1 MNDATKD
8 FIKAHESDD
17 VRQVALRGC
26 KNPAVDLPFALRQIE
41 GHQKAKYKLPEFFA
55 RPDILY
61 PASISL
67 EQCSSSETAHYKAA
81 LLQGRDFADLT
92 GGFGIDTFAF
102 APNFEHC
109 HYVEPQAE
117 LCELVRH
124 NAPVLGIDN
133 IHIHQCTME
142 DALPELPT
150 VDCLYLDPSRRNSH
164 GNRVVT
170 LEECTPDLT
179 HWKDA
184 LLHKVRHCLLAKLS
198 PMLDIKRT
206 LQQLP
211 ETTAIHVVAVN
222 NECKEVLFL
231 LEPNANSHEVIVSAA
246 NIKNGGTDVFL
257 FSTLEEQ
264 NAVPTLADELGEYL
278 YEPNAAIMKAG
289 GFKTVATRFNLRK
302 LHPHT
307 HLYTCN
313 QSVDNF
319 PGRTFRI
326 EQAIPF
332 SKKSAKQLLVKQANI
347 ATRNFPLSVEEL
359 KKSLKIKDGGDTYI
373 FGATLTGDK
382 KVLLLCSKIY

>member
-1 MNDATKD
+1 MNEATKD
-8 FIKAHESDD
+8 FIQAHESDD
-17 VRQVALRGC
+17 VRQVALQGC
-26 KNPAVDLPFALRQIE
+26 KDPAVDFPLALRQIE
-41 GHQKAKYKLPEFFA
+41 GRQKAKDKLPEFFA

-150 VDCLYLDPSRRNSH
+150 VDCLYLDPSRRDSR
-164 GNRVVT
+164 GNRVVI

-179 HWKDA
+179 RWKDE
-184 LLHKVRHCLLAKLS
+184 LLGKTRRSLLAKLS

-246 NIKNGGTDVFL
+246 NIKNGGTDVFR

-289 GFKTVATRFNLRK
+289 GFKTVATRFDIRK

-307 HLYTCN
+307 HLYTCS
-313 QSVDNF
+313 QPIDHF

-326 EQAIPF
+326 EQTIPF
-332 SKKSAKQLLVKQANI
+332 SKKAAKQLLVKQANI
-347 ATRNFPLSVEEL
+347 AARNFPLSAEEL

-382 KVLLLCSKIY
+382 KVLLICSKIY

>member
-1 MNDATKD
+1 MNEATKD
-8 FIKAHESDD
+8 FIQAHESDD
-17 VRQVALRGC
+17 VRQVALQGC
-26 KNPAVDLPFALRQIE
+26 KDPAVDFPLALRQIE
-41 GHQKAKYKLPEFFA
+41 GRQKAKNKLPELYA
-55 RPDILY
+55 HPEILY

-102 APNFEHC
+102 APNFEQC
-109 HYVEPQAE
+109 HYVEPQHT
-117 LCELVRH
+117 LCQLAQH
-124 NAPVLGIDN
+124 NATVLGINN
-133 IHIHQCTME
+133 IHIHESTLE
-142 DALPELPT
+142 EALPEFPS
-150 VDCLYLDPSRRNSH
+150 VDCLYLDPSRRDNH

-179 HWKDA
+179 RWKDA

-231 LEPNANSHEVIVSAA
+231 LEPNANSHGVIVTAA
-246 NIKNGGTDVFL
+246 NIKNEGTDVFR

-278 YEPNAAIMKAG
+278 FEPNAAIMKAG
-289 GFKTVATRFNLRK
+289 GFKTVATRFGIRK

-307 HLYTCN
+307 HLYTCS
-313 QSVDNF
+313 QPIDHF

-326 EQAIPF
+326 EQTIPF
-332 SKKSAKQLLVKQANI
+332 SKKAAKQLLVKQANI
-347 ATRNFPLSVEEL
+347 AARNFPLSAEEL

-382 KVLLLCSKIY
+382 KVLLICSKIY